1 MGSAGEPIRSG
12 EVPPNRDLTPRGTA
26 RYARRDVRSA
36 LIAVI
41 LAAAAPALVVDAGDR
56 PPPGPSGT
64 PERVDEERAESQ
76 EQATEETGQVDP
88 RSARVGTQE
97 PVEPA
102 LPPDEDA
109 PQRIVGPTEGAPTM
123 SLAAAVRLALER
135 NFALLDSIDAVQA
148 SRWNEKAAL
157 GQFYPT
163 VTPTFQ
169 RSDDRTVW
177 GVDFAQKLPWTGGT
191 VSATGRYLSEPN
203 ADAPFPKTTDVR
215 LLLSQ
220 PLLRGVGPNATFFE
234 LTNARR
240 ARQGQERSLSLA
252 QQRLAVEVA
261 AAFYAVIAQRQL
273 LDVAGQ
279 SLQRTE
285 GLLKSSKA
293 RLEVGLASK
302 IDVFRAELQASQ
314 AQDAMVRSRAALA
327 SALERFRGFLA
338 LPPDDPVEPEGAPLP
353 DTRDDFEPVQAL
365 VLRALDSRL
374 EIAEA
379 RDQVS
384 DARRAASLA
393 TQDLLPQLDLN
404 VGVTQLGFGGS
415 FGDAWTAGDR
425 KVEVFL
431 SAAYPL
437 QQSALRSSRAVAQI
451 QVGSRERAVRQTEL
465 DVEQQVRQ
473 ALRELDQIRQS
484 VALQRQAVEVA
495 AQQRRLAVLRYQRG
509 LGSNFDVVDAESS
522 LVTARSALV
531 QLLTAYAV
539 ARLDLKRTT
548 GTLDVWTE
556 FAP

>member
-1 MGSAGEPIRSG
+1 MTR
-12 EVPPNRDLTPRGTA
+12 
-26 RYARRDVRSA
+26 A
-36 LIAVI
+36 LIAVL
-41 LAAAAPALVVDAGDR
+41 LAAAAAAAAADG
-56 PPPGPSGT
+56 
-64 PERVDEERAESQ
+64 Q
-76 EQATEETGQVDP
+76 EQPTAPAAAPTQQ
-88 RSARVGTQE
+88 ARE
-97 PVEPA
+97 PEA
-102 LPPDEDA
+102 LLPPDEDA
-109 PQRIVGPTEGAPTM
+109 QRIVGPTEGAPTM
-123 SLAAAVRLALER
+123 GLAAAVRLALER
-135 NFALLDSIDAVQA
+135 NFALLDSADAVEA

-163 VTPTFQ
+163 VTPLFQ

-177 GVDFAQKLPWTGGT
+177 GVDLAQKLPWTGGT
-191 VSATGRYLSEPN
+191 VSVTSRYLSEPN
-203 ADAPFPKTTDVR
+203 AEAPFPKTNDFR

-220 PLLRGVGPNATFFE
+220 PLLRGVGPNTTFFE
-234 LTNARR
+234 LRNARR
-240 ARQGQERSLSLA
+240 ALQGQRRSLTLA

-261 AAFYAVIAQRQL
+261 AAFFAVIAQRQL

-314 AQDAMVRSRAALA
+314 ARDAMVRSRAALD
-327 SALERFRGFLA
+327 SALERFRALLA
-338 LPPDDPVEPEGAPLP
+338 LPPGDPVEPEAAPLP
-353 DTRDDFEPVQAL
+353 ETTDDFEPVPAL
-365 VLRALDSRL
+365 VRRALEGRL

-379 RDQVS
+379 RDQVD

-393 TQDLLPQLDLN
+393 SQNLLPQIDLN
-404 VGVTQLGFGGS
+404 VGVTQLGYGGS

-425 KVEVFL
+425 RIEVFL

-437 QQSALRSSRAVAQI
+437 QQSALRSSRAVAKLE
-451 QVGSRERAVRQTEL
+451 VGSRERAVRRTEL

-473 ALRELDQIRQS
+473 ALRELEQIRQS
-484 VALQRQAVEVA
+484 VVLQRQAVEVA

-522 LVTARSALV
+522 LVTSRSALV
-531 QLLTAYAV
+531 QLLTTYAV
-539 ARLDLKRTT
+539 ARLDLKRVT

-556 FAP
+556 FSP

>member
-1 MGSAGEPIRSG
+1 
-12 EVPPNRDLTPRGTA
+12 
-26 RYARRDVRSA
+26 
-36 LIAVI
+36 
-41 LAAAAPALVVDAGDR
+41 
-56 PPPGPSGT
+56 
-64 PERVDEERAESQ
+64 
-76 EQATEETGQVDP
+76 
-88 RSARVGTQE
+88 
-97 PVEPA
+97 
-102 LPPDEDA
+102 
-109 PQRIVGPTEGAPTM
+109 M

-148 SRWNEKAAL
+148 TRWQERAAL

-163 VTPTFQ
+163 VTPVFQ
-169 RSDDRTVW
+169 RSDDRTVF
-177 GVDFAQKLPWTGGT
+177 GVDLAQKLPWTGGT

-203 ADAPFPKTTDVR
+203 ADAPFPKTSDVR

-240 ARQGQERSLSLA
+240 ALQGQERTLSLA
-252 QQRLAVEVA
+252 EQRLAVEVA
-261 AAFYAVIAQRQL
+261 AAFYTVIAQRQL

-314 AQDAMVRSRAALA
+314 ARDAMVRSRAALA
-327 SALERFRGFLA
+327 SALERFRALLA
-338 LPPDDPVEPEGAPLP
+338 IPPDDPVEPEAAPLP
-353 DTRDDFEPVQAL
+353 DTVDDFEPAQAL

-379 RDQVS
+379 RDQVG

-393 TQDLLPQLDLN
+393 TQNLLPQLDLN
-404 VGVTQLGFGGS
+404 LGVTQLGFGGS

-425 KVEVFL
+425 RVEVFL
-431 SAAYPL
+431 SASYPL
-437 QQSALRSSRAVAQI
+437 QQSALRSSRAIAEI

-473 ALRELDQIRQS
+473 ALRDLDQIRQS

-531 QLLTAYAV
+531 QLLTTYAV

-548 GTLDVWTE
+548 GTLNVRTE